1 MPAPRRILALTLVSL
16 LGLAGCSSP
25 NEPMT
30 GSTEESSS
38 TTSATVIRV
47 IDGDTVDVSLAGTE
61 TRVRLLNVDTPE
73 TKHPNKNVECL
84 GPEATTFLE
93 RKLPEGTAVTL
104 EYDVEKTDK
113 FGRTLAGV
121 FLPNGEFVNEEIARA
136 GLGTA
141 VVFEP
146 NSKFYQRVLNAQN
159 SAVNTAVGLFDS
171 TVACSVPAQV
181 KALDEALAAAETAE
195 EVEAVSQEAIE
206 LRNLLTAIP
215 SEAEYAFLV
224 GLSKTNK
231 ISKIISGLSELIDA
245 AKTKKETLSNPVSG
259 HNGSVNDAERN
270 ATEEQRLANEAAE
283 QAAAAQAEADRLA
296 AEQAAA
302 AQAEVDRIAAEQA
315 AAAQAEAERLAA
327 EQAAEAERQR
337 QAQLNQ
343 PAPNPAPDL
352 NQPAPAPDSAPAPD
366 TNPYPGY
373 TGPRCYAPGGKSW
386 TPCPNR

>member
-1 MPAPRRILALTLVSL
+1 MPAIHRTLALTLVSL
-16 LGLAGCSSP
+16 LSLVGCSSSK
-25 NEPMT
+25 EPT
-30 GSTEESSS
+30 TAASKESST

-47 IDGDTVDVSLAGTE
+47 IDGDTVDVSLEGTE

-73 TKHPNKNVECL
+73 TKHPNKNVQCL

-93 RKLPEGTAVTL
+93 GKLPEGTSVTL

-121 FLPNGEFVNEEIARA
+121 FLSDGEFVNEEIARA

-159 SAVNTAVGLFDS
+159 SAANSGVGLFDS
-171 TVACSVPAQV
+171 NVACSVPAQV
-181 KALDEALAAAETAE
+181 KAMHEQLAAAETVE
-195 EVEAVSQEAIE
+195 EIEAVLEEATE
-206 LRNLLTAIP
+206 LINLLNGIP
-215 SEAEYAFLV
+215 SEPEYAFLV

-231 ISKIISGLSELIDA
+231 VGKIVSELTELVGT
-245 AKTKKETLSNPVSG
+245 AKTKKETLTNPASG
-259 HNGSVNDAERN
+259 QNDIVNDA
-270 ATEEQRLANEAAE
+270 EEQRLANEAAE
-283 QAAAAQAEADRLA
+283 QATNAQAEADRIA

-302 AQAEVDRIAAEQA
+302 AQAEADRIAAEQA

>member
-1 MPAPRRILALTLVSL
+1 MPAIHRTLALTLVSL
-16 LGLAGCSSP
+16 LGLVGCSSSK
-25 NEPMT
+25 EPT
-30 GSTEESSS
+30 TAASQESST

-47 IDGDTVDVSLAGTE
+47 IDGDTVDVSLEGTE

-73 TKHPNKNVECL
+73 TKHPNKNVQCL

-93 RKLPEGTAVTL
+93 GKLPEGTAVTL

-113 FGRTLAGV
+113 FGRMLAGV
-121 FLPNGEFVNEEIARA
+121 FLSNGEFVNEEIARA

-159 SAVNTAVGLFDS
+159 SAANSGVGLFDPN
-171 TVACSVPAQV
+171 VACSVPAQA
-181 KALDEALAAAETAE
+181 KALHEELAAAETVE
-195 EVEAVSQEAIE
+195 EVEAVLEEATE
-206 LRNLLTAIP
+206 LIDLLNEIP
-215 SEAEYAFLV
+215 SEPEYAFLV

-231 ISKIISGLSELIDA
+231 VGKIVSELTELVGT
-245 AKTKKETLSNPVSG
+245 AKTKKETLTNPASG
-259 HNGSVNDAERN
+259 QNDIVNDAESN
-270 ATEEQRLANEAAE
+270 AVEEQRLANEAAE
-283 QAAAAQAEADRLA
+283 QTTSAQAEADRIA

-343 PAPNPAPDL
+343 PAPNPAPNL

>member
-259 HNGSVNDAERN
+259 HNGPVNDAERN
-270 ATEEQRLANEAAE
+270 ATEEQRLADEAAE

-302 AQAEVDRIAAEQA
+302 AQAE
-315 AAAQAEAERLAA
+315 AERVAA

-337 QAQLNQ
+337 QAQINQ
-343 PAPNPAPDL
+343 PPAPAPVQAPAPAPVPNPAPEQ
-352 NQPAPAPDSAPAPD
+352 NQPAPAPEPAPD

-373 TGPRCYAPGGKSW
+373 TGPRCYAPGGKTW